1 MATTQL
7 VQPGQCVPIG
17 DTGLWLRVHADPLN
31 TGRPVAVTWHPI
43 PLAVQVRAT
52 TPGWDLTY
60 GPPPISDEPADVPEQ
75 ADPLP
80 RRDPGESL
88 RHVDVT
94 PFRPFDPR

>member
-17 DTGLWLRVHADPLN
+17 TTGLWLRVHADPLN
-31 TGRPVAVTWHPI
+31 TGVPVAVTWHPI

-52 TPGWDLTY
+52 TPGWELTY
-60 GPPPISDEPADVPEQ
+60 GPPPICDEPDDTPAGL
-75 ADPLP
+75 LP

-88 RHVDVT
+88 RHIDVT
-94 PFRPFDPR
+94 PFRAFER